1 MKKFLT
7 YIFLLLIGIAY
18 GQTNRYTFSPRDVEL
33 HSVAGNLAATT
44 GAELLCEF
52 TGNQRL
58 YRILGAIG
66 GSAIAGLGKEV
77 FDSRDGGTGWS
88 NNDVLTTVIGGLS
101 FTVNIEL
108 FNAAQTKKRPKQ
120 EITGLV
126 ILHENLYSFR
136 NLSNQELPALSS
148 LAIPDLWD

>member
-1 MKKFLT
+1 MKRFLPH
-7 YIFLLLIGIAY
+7 IFFLLVGIVY

-33 HSVAGNLAATT
+33 HSVAGNLAAAT
-44 GAELLCEF
+44 GSELLCEF

-108 FNAAQTKKRPKQ
+108 FNAAHTKKRPKQ
-120 EITGLV
+120 EGTALV
-126 ILHENLYSFR
+126 VLDENMYSFR